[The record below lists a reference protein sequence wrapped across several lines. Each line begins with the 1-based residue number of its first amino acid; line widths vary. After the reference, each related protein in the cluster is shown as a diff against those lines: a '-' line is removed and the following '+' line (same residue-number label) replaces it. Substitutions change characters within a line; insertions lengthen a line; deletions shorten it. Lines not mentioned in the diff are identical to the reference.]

1 MFTIVQQ
8 QVNRYV
14 FRKISTGSSTAS
26 PEVVH
31 ARLMRQ
37 HEQRSRISSFAA
49 LRALKAMSIPLRVG
63 AGKKVDDNLLN
74 TVRRL
79 PELRRRT
86 QVKVASTVGK
96 YGGEVLHNR
105 VWNHTQ
111 ACLFATLL
119 GHETLCSIRE
129 DKHSSLEINN

>member
-1 MFTIVQQ
+1 MMGLQQ
-8 QVNRYV
+8 CRPKLCL
-14 FRKISTGSSTAS
+14 RKTDRGHKQTLLAIQLEHGEEASRTA
-26 PEVVH
+26 H
-31 ARLMRQ
+31 
-37 HEQRSRISSFAA
+37 
-49 LRALKAMSIPLRVG
+49 
-63 AGKKVDDNLLN
+63 

-96 YGGEVLHNR
+96 NGGEVLHNR

-119 GHETLCSIRE
+119 GHETLCSIRK
-129 DKHSSLEINN
+129 DKHSSLEIGNSKGGNTAMPA